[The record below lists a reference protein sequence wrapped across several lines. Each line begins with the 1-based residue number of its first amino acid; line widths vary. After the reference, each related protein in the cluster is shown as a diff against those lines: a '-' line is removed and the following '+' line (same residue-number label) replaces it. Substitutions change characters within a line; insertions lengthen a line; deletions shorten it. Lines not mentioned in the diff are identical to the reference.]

1 MKRKDLI
8 TTVEKE
14 LTDIGFKRG
23 SWLWQPRSSQ
33 LILLMGDTLKA
44 VSLKTSMTKRALIF
58 EMGRIAGLAEAAGI
72 IPGSAANGYAKGNG
86 RSHDGFAGFAGM
98 PA

>member
-1 MKRKDLI
+1 MKRQDLI
-8 TTVEKE
+8 NVVENQLE
-14 LTDIGFKRG
+14 EIGFTRG

-33 LILLMGDTLKA
+33 LILIIGQTLK
-44 VSLKTSMTKRALIF
+44 SITLKTNMTKRALIF

-72 IPGSAANGYAKGNG
+72 IASPAPNGHAKKGNG
-86 RSHDGFAGFAGM
+86 VWHGADFAGM

>member
-8 TTVEKE
+8 TTVEKHLE
-14 LTDIGFKRG
+14 EMGFTKG

-33 LILLMGDTLKA
+33 LVLLVGQSLRSITLKTA
-44 VSLKTSMTKRALIF
+44 MTKRALIF
-58 EMGRIAGLAEAAGI
+58 EMGRIAGLMEAAGVTPRQI
-72 IPGSAANGYAKGNG
+72 GTSMKNGHAAIANGA
-86 RSHDGFAGFAGM
+86 FAGM

>member
-8 TTVEKE
+8 TTVERE
-14 LTDIGFKRG
+14 LASIGFKRG

-33 LILLMGDTLKA
+33 LVLIMGDTLKA
-44 VSLKTSMTKRALIF
+44 ISLKTNMTKRALVF

-72 IPGSAANGYAKGNG
+72 IAAPAPNGHAKKGNG
-86 RSHDGFAGFAGM
+86 AWRGADFAGM